1 MAGTFAAQIRAFADR
16 SKEKIE
22 AVVKQSAQEV
32 FSIAQTP
39 KAQGGR
45 MPVDTGTLRGSLT
58 MTLNGSTV
66 AGGSDAYVLA
76 VAGMELGDTIFGGWG
91 GPAAGYARLMEYGT
105 SRTPG
110 NFYMLSAAQQ
120 WQAIVSRNAELVRN
134 L

>member
-1 MAGTFAAQIRAFADR
+1 MATFTAQIKAFADK
-16 SKEKIE
+16 SKEKVE
-22 AVVKQSAQEV
+22 AVIKQSAQEV

-45 MPVDTGTLRGSLT
+45 MPVDTGFLRNSLIAQ
-58 MTLNGSTV
+58 LNGATV
-66 AGGSDAYVLA
+66 SGGADAYTLA
-76 VAGMELGDTIFGGWG
+76 IAGAESGDTIFAGWT
-91 GPAAGYARLMEYGT
+91 ANYARYMEYGT

-120 WQAIVSRNAELVRN
+120 WQAIVKRNAEIVRN

>member
-1 MAGTFAAQIRAFADR
+1 VSTFTAQIKAFADK

-39 KAQGGR
+39 KAAGGR
-45 MPVDTGTLRGSLT
+45 MPVDTGFLRNSLIADI
-58 MTLNGSTV
+58 NGAAV
-66 AGGSDAYVLA
+66 GGGADAYVMA
-76 VAGMELGDTIFGGWG
+76 IAGMEIGDTVFAGWT
-91 GPAAGYARLMEYGT
+91 ANYARFQEYGT
-105 SRTPG
+105 SAFAG

-120 WQAIVSRNAELVRN
+120 WQAIVARNAELVRN

>member
-1 MAGTFAAQIRAFADR
+1 MSNFTAQIKAFADK

-45 MPVDTGTLRGSLT
+45 MPVDTGFLRNSLIAE
-58 MTLNGSTV
+58 LNGATV
-66 AGGSDAYVLA
+66 AGGADAYVLA
-76 VAGMELGDTIFGGWG
+76 VAGLELGDVVFAGWT
-91 GPAAGYARLMEYGT
+91 AEYARHMEYGT
-105 SRTPG
+105 SKTPG

-120 WQAIVSRNAELVRN
+120 WQQIVSRNAEIVRS

>member
-1 MAGTFAAQIRAFADR
+1 MATFTAQIKAFADK
-16 SKEKIE
+16 SKEKVE
-22 AVVKQSAQEV
+22 AVIKQSAQEV

-45 MPVDTGTLRGSLT
+45 MPVDTGFLRNSLIAQI
-58 MTLNGSTV
+58 NGATV
-66 AGGSDAYVLA
+66 SGGSDAYTLA
-76 VAGMELGDTIFGGWG
+76 IAGAEAGDTIFGGWT
-91 GPAAGYARLMEYGT
+91 ANYARFMEYGT

-120 WQAIVSRNAELVRN
+120 WQAIVARNAELVRN

>member
-1 MAGTFAAQIRAFADR
+1 MSTFTAQIKAFADKSR
-16 SKEKIE
+16 EKIE

-45 MPVDTGTLRGSLT
+45 MPVDTGFLRNSLVAE
-58 MTLNGSTV
+58 LNGATV
-66 AGGSDAYVLA
+66 GGGADSYVLA
-76 VAGMELGDTIFGGWG
+76 VGAMDLGDTIFAGWT
-91 GPAAGYARLMEYGT
+91 ADYARHMEYGT
-105 SRTPG
+105 SKTPG

-120 WQAIVSRNAELVRN
+120 WQAIVARNAEIVRN

>member
-1 MAGTFAAQIRAFADR
+1 MSTFTAQIKAFADK

-45 MPVDTGTLRGSLT
+45 MPVDTGFLRNSLIAE
-58 MTLNGSTV
+58 LNGAKV
-66 AGGSDAYVLA
+66 AGGADAYVLA
-76 VAGMELGDTIFGGWG
+76 VAGLELGDVVFAGWT
-91 GPAAGYARLMEYGT
+91 ANYARHMEYGT
-105 SRTPG
+105 SKTPG

-120 WQAIVSRNAELVRN
+120 WQQIVARNAELVRN